1 MNRNRGVGDYYARSA
16 ASSLNAPMVVA
27 IPSNQLVQSEVSL
40 QHGVGRRY
48 AAMSPTTR
56 RETCD
61 DTQAGIRQERAG
73 RRRWPCGHRSEHGR
87 GRRRRFNVAVSATSA
102 AGAGCSTCPG
112 SATCSTGPAYS
123 AGPGS
128 ATCATGPGSA
138 TCSADP
144 ACAAGSG
151 SPGRACGAAA
161 ATDPAHSTDP
171 AGPADPTH
179 PGLIGITLA
188 PSLALRQRRGAPNA
202 WKLVRSRFH
211 SVRPTGWTPRAI
223 NSRLRILLV
232 AVVGR
237 SSVSQT

>member
-1 MNRNRGVGDYYARSA
+1 MTLKQVFAKSVLAAGVGLAAIGLSTGVAGADVSTWPSPPPPPPVPARSA
-16 ASSLNAPMVVA
+16 L
-27 IPSNQLVQSEVSL
+27 
-40 QHGVGRRY
+40 RRKRHLFHW
-48 AAMSPTTR
+48 SRSFR
-56 RETCD
+56 RSRKRHLCHWS
-61 DTQAGIRQERAG
+61 RKRHLF
-73 RRRWPCGHRSEHGR
+73 RR
-87 GRRRRFNVAVSATSA
+87 
-102 AGAGCSTCPG
+102 
-112 SATCSTGPAYS
+112 
-123 AGPGS
+123 
-128 ATCATGPGSA
+128 
-138 TCSADP
+138 P

-188 PSLALRQRRGAPNA
+188 PSLALRQRRGAPIA

-211 SVRPTGWTPRAI
+211 SVRPTGSTPRAI

-237 SSVSQT
+237 SSASQT